1 MSISQDALNLTS
13 EVLSHW
19 TEHALAQR
27 VAYDVI
33 AAFVG

>member
-1 MSISQDALNLTS
+1 MSMSQDALNLTS
-13 EVLSHW
+13 DVLSHW

-27 VAYDVI
+27 VAYEAI